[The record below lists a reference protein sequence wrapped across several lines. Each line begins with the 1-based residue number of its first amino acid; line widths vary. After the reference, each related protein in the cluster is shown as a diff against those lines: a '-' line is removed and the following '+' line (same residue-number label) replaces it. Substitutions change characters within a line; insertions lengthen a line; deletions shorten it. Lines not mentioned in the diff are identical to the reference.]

1 MKNDRGKQMFL
12 SQLCLCFYL
21 IFAKK
26 KKKKWSKVGWII
38 VASTVGN

>member
-12 SQLCLCFYL
+12 SQVCLCFYL
-21 IFAKK
+21 IFA
-26 KKKKWSKVGWII
+26 KKKWSKVGWII